1 MNYRMTALLK
11 KLVDDTF
18 DPILKTTC
26 RSRMADA
33 LCLSENRIRN
43 KLNQEDILFDN
54 AVKMFDYLGYEVYA
68 QHDDALISLTTAEK
82 AMKEVNNILR
92 VNYLTKVELA
102 NRLKVTYVAVMQF
115 FKQPNMKSRTLVKIF
130 NALDYQVT
138 VKPKSN
144 SGKTYVIDDDDV
156 RLYQGEV
163 MYKEALE
170 TVSHSSIKQESFF
183 DRFIQDCIASDWE
196 SVETV
201 SDLYHTFQT
210 YWFSHP
216 EHPTRFYLGKTNFR
230 KLLVGRFNISG
241 ETCYGIKLKREAI

>member
-18 DPILKTTC
+18 DPISKTTC

-33 LCLSENRIRN
+33 LGLSENRIRN

-130 NALDYQVT
+130 NALAYQII

-144 SGKTYVIDDDDV
+144 SGKTYVIGDDDV

-170 TVSHSSIKQESFF
+170 TLSRSPIKQESFF

-201 SDLYHTFQT
+201 SDLYQSFQR

-216 EHPTRFYLGKTNFR
+216 EYPTRFYLGKTNFR

-241 ETCYGIKLKREAI
+241 ETCYGIKLRREAI

>member
-18 DPILKTTC
+18 DPISKTTC

-33 LCLSENRIRN
+33 LGLSENRIRN
-43 KLNQEDILFDN
+43 KLNQEDILFND
-54 AVKMFDYLGYEVYA
+54 ATKMFDYLGYEVYA

-130 NALDYQVT
+130 NALAYQII

-144 SGKTYVIDDDDV
+144 SGKTYVIGDDD
-156 RLYQGEV
+156 
-163 MYKEALE
+163 
-170 TVSHSSIKQESFF
+170 T
-183 DRFIQDCIASDWE
+183 
-196 SVETV
+196 
-201 SDLYHTFQT
+201 
-210 YWFSHP
+210 
-216 EHPTRFYLGKTNFR
+216 
-230 KLLVGRFNISG
+230 
-241 ETCYGIKLKREAI
+241 

>member
-18 DPILKTTC
+18 DPISKTTC
-26 RSRMADA
+26 RSRKADA

>member
-18 DPILKTTC
+18 DPVSKTTC

-33 LCLSENRIRN
+33 LGLSENRIRN
-43 KLNQEDILFDN
+43 KLNQEDILFND
-54 AVKMFDYLGYEVYA
+54 APKMFDFLGYEVYA
-68 QHDDALISLTTAEK
+68 QHDDTLIPLSTAER
-82 AMKEVNNILR
+82 AMEEVNRILK

-130 NALDYQVT
+130 NALDYQVI
-138 VKPKSN
+138 VKPKFN
-144 SGKTYVIDDDDV
+144 NGKIYVIGDDDV
-156 RLYQGEV
+156 RLYQSEV

-170 TVSHSSIKQESFF
+170 TISRSPIKQEPFF

-201 SDLYHTFQT
+201 SDLYQSFQS
-210 YWFSHP
+210 YWLCHP
-216 EHPTRFYLGKTNFR
+216 EHPTRIYLGKTNFR

-241 ETCYGIKLKREAI
+241 ETCYGIKLKREEI

>member
-11 KLVDDTF
+11 NLVDDTF
-18 DPILKTTC
+18 DPLSKTTC
-26 RSRMADA
+26 IGRMADA
-33 LCLSENRIRN
+33 LGLSENRIRN
-43 KLNQEDILFDN
+43 RLNQEDILFDN
-54 AVKMFDYLGYEVYA
+54 AVKMFDYMGYEIYT
-68 QHDDALISLTTAEK
+68 QHDNILVPLTTTET
-82 AMKEVNNILR
+82 AMEEINRILK

-130 NALDYQVT
+130 NALDCQV
-138 VKPKSN
+138 VAKPKSDN
-144 SGKTYVIDDDDV
+144 GKTYIIGDDDV
-156 RLYQGEV
+156 KLYMGEV

-170 TVSHSSIKQESFF
+170 TISHSPIRQEAFF

-196 SVETV
+196 STQTV
-201 SDLYHTFQT
+201 SELYQSFQN

-216 EHPTRFYLGKTNFR
+216 EHPTRFYLNKNNFR

-241 ETCYGIKLKREAI
+241 ETCYGIKLKGEAV

>member
-18 DPILKTTC
+18 DPISKMTC

-33 LCLSENRIRN
+33 LGLSEIRV
-43 KLNQEDILFDN
+43 KHRLNQEDILFDN
-54 AVKMFDYLGYEVYA
+54 AVKMFDCLGYEVYA
-68 QHDDALISLTTAEK
+68 QHDDTLIPLSTAER
-82 AMKEVNNILR
+82 AMGEVNRILK

-102 NRLKVTYVAVMQF
+102 NRLKVTYVAVMRF

-130 NALDYQVT
+130 NALDYQII

-144 SGKTYVIDDDDV
+144 SGKTYVIGDDDV
-156 RLYQGEV
+156 RLYQSEV

-170 TVSHSSIKQESFF
+170 TISRSPIKQESFF

-196 SVETV
+196 STETV
-201 SDLYHTFQT
+201 SDLYQSFQS
-210 YWFSHP
+210 YWFFHP